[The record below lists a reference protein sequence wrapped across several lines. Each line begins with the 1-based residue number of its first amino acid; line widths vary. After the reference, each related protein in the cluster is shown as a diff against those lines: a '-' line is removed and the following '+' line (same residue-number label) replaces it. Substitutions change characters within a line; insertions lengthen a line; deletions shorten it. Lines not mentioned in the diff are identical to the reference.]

1 MDNSKYL
8 KQIIIDKYSAGELI
22 EKEDVVIDE
31 SRINIYLNGE
41 KTISMMCI
49 PKNQEAHAVGFLMS
63 ENVIS
68 DVKDIKSIDIKEDGL
83 EVRITA
89 DVDENMLQNLYKEKN
104 SYIWLWWGG
113 SNWKYRRQCRSPF

>member
-68 DVKDIKSIDIKEDGL
+68 DVKDIKNIDIKEDGL

-89 DVDENMLQNLYKEKN
+89 DVDENMLQNLYKEK
-104 SYIWLWWGG
+104 LLHLVVVGE
-113 SNWKYRRQCRSPF
+113 